1 MSSKISIKMK
11 REEVKIL
18 TVGDLAVGSVFLLKD
33 KDVLYLKSDEWSGQT
48 LRCTVLN
55 SGVLAF
61 VGKDSLVDRVFSK
74 VTISVE

>member
-55 SGVLAF
+55 SGVLTF
-61 VGKDSLVDRVFSK
+61 VGKDYLVDRVFSK